1 MFKNPRRSRAYKEAI
16 EFLKRQ
22 KSINEIEFDEEASK
36 VAEECAKILS
46 NLREEENKED
56 KNNVEE
62 RAEKYLD
69 YDFGINECI
78 DFGSSTGTHN

>member
-1 MFKNPRRSRAYKEAI
+1 MFRNLRRLRAYKEAI
-16 EFLKRQ
+16 ELLKRQ
-22 KSINEIEFDEEASK
+22 KPINEIEFDEEESK

-69 YDFGINECI
+69 YYFGINECI
-78 DFGSSTGTHN
+78 DFGSSTGIHN